1 MKARIVSVEKVIV
14 VFLAC
19 LLLILTGCTE
29 KGAKEDADTR
39 SHGRASVSEEGRTI
53 VFPPGS
59 PGLQEVASAVVNRKT
74 AVVSVI
80 APARVVASIAPMMTA
95 EREPIVLFESPD
107 ITSLYSQYRQGKTNV
122 ERTAK
127 NLTRTKDM
135 FENHA
140 ATGKDVT
147 DAETDAANARASFAE
162 FEGKLRAAGFNPAEL
177 ANAKPGTV
185 WLIADVTETQLHDV
199 DKGEDVD
206 IFFSSFPDKKVI
218 GKAEAVGEVVDPAT
232 RTVKVRVTAPN
243 HQGKLLPGM
252 FARVDFGDP
261 VPDVFVLPPS
271 AIATVEGKDYV
282 FVESAP
288 GEYHRRQVV
297 IRYSSAD
304 QVVLSTGLQDG
315 ERIVTTGTMLL
326 KGLSF
331 GY

>member
-1 MKARIVSVEKVIV
+1 MRAKIIRPERIIV
-14 VFLAC
+14 VVAAC
-19 LLLILTGCTE
+19 LPLLLNGCTG
-29 KGAKEDADTR
+29 KGDNQSAGSQA
-39 SHGRASVSEEGRTI
+39 HGRASVSEEGKTI
-53 VFPPGS
+53 VFPEGS
-59 PGLQEVASAVVNRKT
+59 PGLVELATAVANRKT

-95 EREPIVLFESPD
+95 EKEPIVLFESPD

-122 ERTAK
+122 ERTSK
-127 NLTRTKDM
+127 NLARTRDM

-147 DAETDAANARASFAE
+147 DAETDAANARASLAE
-162 FEGKLRAAGFNPAEL
+162 FEGKLRAGGFNPVEL
-177 ANAKPGTV
+177 AVAKPGTV
-185 WLIADVTETQLHDV
+185 WLIADVTESQLPDV

-206 IFFSSFPDKKVI
+206 IFFSSFPGRKVV
-218 GKAEAVGEVVDPAT
+218 GKAEAVGEVVDPVT
-232 RTVKVRVTAPN
+232 RTIKVRVSAPN

-261 VPDVFVLPPS
+261 VPDVFVLPPG
-271 AIATVEGKDYV
+271 AIATVEGKDFIFIEV
-282 FVESAP
+282 AP
-288 GEYHRRQVV
+288 REYRRRQVV

-304 QVVLSTGLQDG
+304 QVVLSTGIQDG
-315 ERIVTTGTMLL
+315 EHIVTSGTMLL